1 MYATQFPQALLHLFF
16 KWSHMQNWCLFHPC
30 KDNNNNLTWVLYGN
44 SDAPTNTHKPSWIS
58 VQEEGKK
65 SARKKFNWQADR
77 WLMEETRER
86 RWPHIQPCSPQ
97 HTTTHHRP
105 GLPLAVSQKKWLNRS
120 RVLKL
125 LSMIAE
131 WEHGAPG
138 LPTHDCGRE
147 SLISCHMT
155 YSPII
160 PSGSHSTWSKW
171 AKSQSIWMETLDV
184 VDGGSGPMIPLKA
197 PVRNKPTMRSEG
209 SF

>member
-1 MYATQFPQALLHLFF
+1 
-16 KWSHMQNWCLFHPC
+16 MQNLCLFHPC
-30 KDNNNNLTWVLYGN
+30 KGNSNLTWVLYGN
-44 SDAPTNTHKPSWIS
+44 SDAPTNTQKPSWIS
-58 VQEEGKK
+58 VQDRTTAKK
-65 SARKKFNWQADR
+65 KCKKGVKLTGRQR
-77 WLMEETRER
+77 SMEETRQR
-86 RWPHIQPCSPQ
+86 KVPLCQAKSRWPHILPCSPQ
-97 HTTTHHRP
+97 RTTTHHRP

-147 SLISCHMT
+147 PLIPCHMT

-171 AKSQSIWMETLDV
+171 AKSQSIWMETLDI
-184 VDGGSGPMIPLKA
+184 VDGGSGRRPMIPLKV
-197 PVRNKPTMRSEG
+197 PVRNKPTMRREG
-209 SF
+209 GWVFKVIQR

>member
-1 MYATQFPQALLHLFF
+1 M
-16 KWSHMQNWCLFHPC
+16 
-30 KDNNNNLTWVLYGN
+30 
-44 SDAPTNTHKPSWIS
+44 
-58 VQEEGKK
+58 QEEGKK
-65 SARKKFNWQADR
+65 SVRKKFNWEADR
-77 WLMEETRER
+77 RLMEETRER
-86 RWPHIQPCSPQ
+86 KVPLSQAKSHKPHIQPCSPQ
-97 HTTTHHRP
+97 HTATHHRP

-138 LPTHDCGRE
+138 PPTHDCGRE

-184 VDGGSGPMIPLKA
+184 VDGRSGPMIPLKA
-197 PVRNKPTMRSEG
+197 PVRNKPTMRREG
-209 SF
+209 SWVFKVTQR